1 MGLTSCSRY
10 LLNLGITTRTQ
21 IDLRAVAKAIVY
33 WEHAIAMCIPPA
45 RRFASVAISNTAPCR
60 RHYPRTQV
68 MQDFQNLGSKARQIT
83 FGTLF
88 DKIDRFATVDSLIE
102 YIGGLKIKNL
112 AWNFAH
118 MKDGDINTIEF
129 RRCVLSEFLL
139 SNINSTTYTL
149 VLSEVRS
156 YS

>member
-1 MGLTSCSRY
+1 MGSTSCSRY
-10 LLNLGITTRTQ
+10 LLNLGLTTRTQ

-45 RRFASVAISNTAPCR
+45 RRFTSVAISNTAPSR
-60 RHYPRTQV
+60 PQYPRTQA
-68 MQDFQNLGSKARQIT
+68 MQDFRNLGSKAGQIT

-88 DKIDRFATVDSLIE
+88 DKIDRFATVGSLIE
-102 YIGGLKIKNL
+102 YIGGLKMKNL

-118 MKDGDINTIEF
+118 MKDGEINTIEF
-129 RRCVLSEFLL
+129 RRCVLSQCLL

-149 VLSEVRS
+149 VSSDVRS
-156 YS
+156 WS